1 MEELPQDWLAL
12 AAVVLL
18 LGLKHGFDADHL
30 AAIDGMTRF
39 NAAQRPRLARLC
51 GVLFSLGHGAVVVA
65 VALGVSFAASQWQT
79 PEWPEATGSW
89 ISIAFLLALGLL
101 NLDAVL
107 RTAPG
112 EVVRPAGLRG
122 RWIGRLAQAPHP
134 ALVALVGALFA
145 LSFDTISQAALF
157 SLTATRFG
165 GWEHALAL
173 GLLFT
178 LGMLV
183 MDGVNGWWISRLL
196 ARADRRA
203 VLGSRIGGEPAG
215 GGPGHCQAA
224 QPCHRHLERW
234 QGIAVRLRRHRP
246 GAGQLRPGVPAQ
258 TERPGPAGGRGL
270 ISPAR
275 QFRSSD
281 SS

>member
-79 PEWPEATGSW
+79 PEWLEATGSW

-203 VLGSRIGGEPAG
+203 VLGSRIMGLTVAAVSLLVAGLGIAKQLSPAIDTWSDGKELLFGCAVIALVLASYALVFPRRPKGLALPAG
-215 GGPGHCQAA
+215 EG
-224 QPCHRHLERW
+224 
-234 QGIAVRLRRHRP
+234 
-246 GAGQLRPGVPAQ
+246 
-258 TERPGPAGGRGL
+258 
-270 ISPAR
+270 
-275 QFRSSD
+275 
-281 SS
+281 